1 MLARNWWMGGRITSS
16 ICIFPMYNFTSK
28 TKKNYDGFKIA
39 GKLFLFF
46 IFLSLHMGFL
56 KKRSII
62 HYLDPCMYVSPC
74 LTLSLTWRQERNQGT
89 IIVTRDRSKR
99 SITFLTRQWIAGK
112 IIDISELPP
121 TAQAQT
127 PRRMSIRHGRRK
139 IRLLFVCISPGLLS
153 AIIALETTRIYLRAL
168 AKAT

>member
-1 MLARNWWMGGRITSS
+1 
-16 ICIFPMYNFTSK
+16 
-28 TKKNYDGFKIA
+28 
-39 GKLFLFF
+39 
-46 IFLSLHMGFL
+46 MGFL

-139 IRLLFVCISPGLLS
+139 IRLMFVCISPGLLS

-168 AKAT
+168 AKATWRSLLYSADLADFGDSVEFIVWREEYGEILCE